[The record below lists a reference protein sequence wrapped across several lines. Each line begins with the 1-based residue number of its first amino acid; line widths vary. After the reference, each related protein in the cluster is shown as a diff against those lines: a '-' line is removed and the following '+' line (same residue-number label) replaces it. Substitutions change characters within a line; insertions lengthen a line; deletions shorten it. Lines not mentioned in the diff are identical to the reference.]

1 MVRWSEPHSSWPSL
15 WLQAENSEPDILPLR
30 PSASML
36 SGVHTELA
44 HIQFASPSSHVC
56 AVTSFTYSEVC
67 LKTGSGF
74 QIGSCSHWCF
84 QHDVCQCKKKTKK
97 QTNQNK
103 TQKKSDFSL
112 FPKITWLQF
121 YILGSL
127 KTASDVSN
135 RLKQRGAVINESLR
149 WELGEHALHF
159 HSFFSTILS
168 WSHCSRD
175 LDAACYPGR

>member
-15 WLQAENSEPDILPLR
+15 WLQVEKLWTRPFTSPPICFHALWCAHWARAHPVCISFITCLCCHQFHLLRSLSENRKWIPNRKLLALVLPTLTR
-30 PSASML
+30 LSM
-36 SGVHTELA
+36 
-44 HIQFASPSSHVC
+44 QKNP
-56 AVTSFTYSEVC
+56 
-67 LKTGSGF
+67 
-74 QIGSCSHWCF
+74 
-84 QHDVCQCKKKTKK
+84 

-103 TQKKSDFSL
+103 TQKKRDFSL

-135 RLKQRGAVINESLR
+135 RLNQRGAVINGSLR